1 MHWLSQRLLWS
12 RAYGTPNATKRTE
25 LGLRSYKIVR
35 RLDAIDRRPTAIDRR
50 PTAIDRRPTAIDC
63 RLTVNR
69 SSSYRKSIA
78 VLTTFVPVSVDHACA

>member
-1 MHWLSQRLLWS
+1 MCVSVYIILCAS
-12 RAYGTPNATKRTE
+12 YGTPNATKRTE

-35 RLDAIDRRPTAIDRR
+35 RLDAIDRRPTAIDRP
-50 PTAIDRRPTAIDC
+50 PTAINC

-69 SSSYRKSIA
+69 SPSYRSSYRKSIA